1 MKKTGIW
8 LGSAVSAQGFL
19 VQFEIEDGEEGQ
31 TRDRDRI
38 SMMGFERGGMEMKKG
53 SFGLVL
59 VRRAE
64 GGDGS

>member
-1 MKKTGIW
+1 MERK
-8 LGSAVSAQGFL
+8 
-19 VQFEIEDGEEGQ
+19 GQ
-31 TRDRDRI
+31 TGDRDRI

-59 VRRAE
+59 VRLAE